1 MVPDTAV
8 PTDDLAAYLAEELDV
23 TVTDTE
29 VLHDGLNLAL
39 GVHTA
44 SAGLA
49 YVLRRPNKLRH
60 TEPFNG
66 LAREYRVLER
76 LADAP
81 IPTPEPVLLC
91 DDESVV
97 GDPFFLFTLLDG
109 EVVHM
114 RQPLPPTFRSPTARE
129 AIAGGTVDTLT
140 RLHSLEVDRF
150 ADVCERRS
158 PAGQLDLAADRLERA
173 SAVTGL
179 DIAALQNVAAWL
191 RENLPA
197 ESPTALVHGD
207 LRPGNVLFAGS
218 DRPEVAGVLDWETA
232 LLGDPNVELGYLLFL
247 WRDQGDPVP
256 SVDAVAE
263 RHGDDGVGD
272 DGDDVNAD
280 GLRAVRE
287 LHDGGFHPF
296 STDPGSPSR
305 SELLARYGHDTDR
318 FREHERFYRGLAA
331 FMLASVWAD
340 LHRHQVEGGL
350 DSTWPPLVA
359 YLGLL
364 AERIVA
370 DECPL

>member
-1 MVPDTAV
+1 MAVLPRRRVAMVPDPQD
-8 PTDDLAAYLAEELDV
+8 PTDDLAAYLAAELGV

-39 GVHTA
+39 GVHTE

-60 TEPFNG
+60 TEPFND

-81 IPTPEPVLLC
+81 FPTPEPVVLC
-91 DDESVV
+91 DDESVL
-97 GDPFFLFTLLDG
+97 GDPFLLFTHLDG

-114 RQPLPPTFRSPTARE
+114 RQPLPATFRTPTARE
-129 AIAGGTVDTLT
+129 AIADGTVATLT
-140 RLHSLEVDRF
+140 RLHALDVDRF

-158 PAGQLDLAADRLERA
+158 PARQLELAADRLERA
-173 SAVTGL
+173 SALTGL
-179 DIAALQNVAAWL
+179 AVDTLRDVAAWL

-197 ESPTALVHGD
+197 ESPPALVHGD
-207 LRPGNVLFAGS
+207 LRPGNILFAGA
-218 DRPEVAGVLDWETA
+218 DRPEVTGVLDWETA
-232 LLGDPNVELGYLLFL
+232 LLGDPNTELGYLLFL
-247 WRDQGDPVP
+247 WRDDGDPVP
-256 SVDAVAE
+256 PVDAVA
-263 RHGDDGVGD
+263 
-272 DGDDVNAD
+272 DGDVDDDA
-280 GLRAVRE
+280 LRAVRE

-296 STDPGSPSR
+296 STAPGSPGR

-340 LHRHQVEGGL
+340 LHRHRIEAGL

-364 AERIVA
+364 AEQVVA
-370 DECPL
+370 GEHPL